1 MIQTSRLSLIDCD
14 LDIWEAVLQGNNF
27 LSQVL
32 GVNVPKNWTENT
44 DAFPMFVEMVKQN
57 PDLVAWGGK
66 LTIYKPDN
74 LLIGTCGY
82 KGKPSPEG
90 MVEIGYEIKAT
101 HRGKGLATEA
111 ARALVDFAFNDPA
124 VTLIIAHTLPNGSAS
139 TSVLSKLGFNCVGTD
154 DDPDEGEVWR
164 WELYR

>member
-32 GVNVPKNWTENT
+32 GVNVPKNWSENT

-57 PDLVAWGGK
+57 PDLIVWGGK
-66 LTIYKPDN
+66 LIIYKPDN
-74 LLIGTCGY
+74 LLIGSCGY

-90 MVEIGYEIKAT
+90 MVEIGYEIKVS

-111 ARALVDFAFNDPA
+111 ARALVDFAFNDPT
-124 VTLIIAHTLPNGSAS
+124 VTLVIAHTLPQGSAS
-139 TSVLSKLGFNCVGTD
+139 TSVLSKLGFKCVGTD

-164 WELYR
+164 WELIK